1 MKRLFNFFQTSIRW
15 FAISLAAM
23 LFTGCASVVMSVPT
37 ADIGTIEKIRAAGI
51 APTSVGKFI
60 LAPGKDPA
68 MDKAVGGLRG
78 STITASSGS
87 YAKQLGDQITADL
100 RSSGLLSENSKTVI
114 SGQLTDSKLDAAM
127 GTGTGRL
134 AALFFVDKD
143 GRRVF
148 QKELAIDAQW
158 PSSFVGAVAIPAA
171 INEYTSLFKKLS
183 QKLFDDAEFRAA
195 VK

>member
-1 MKRLFNFFQTSIRW
+1 MTPKFNFFISSIRW
-15 FAISLAAM
+15 AAICVASII
-23 LFTGCASVVMSVPT
+23 FTGCASVTMSAPT

-51 APTSVGKFI
+51 APTAVGKFV
-60 LAPGKDPA
+60 LAPDKDPA

-78 STITASSGS
+78 STITASTGS
-87 YAKQLGDQITADL
+87 YAKQLGEQIAADL

-134 AALFFVDKD
+134 AAMFFVDKD

-158 PSSFVGAVAIPAA
+158 PSSFVGAVAIPDA
-171 INEYTSLFKKLS
+171 INEYTSLYKKLS
-183 QKLFDDAEFRAA
+183 QKLFDDTEFRAV

>member
-1 MKRLFNFFQTSIRW
+1 MKLSFNFFQTSIRW
-15 FAISLAAM
+15 FVISLACM

-37 ADIGTIEKIRAAGI
+37 ADVGTIEKIRAAGI
-51 APTSVGKFI
+51 APTSVGMFI
-60 LAPGKDPA
+60 LAPDKDPA

-134 AALFFVDKD
+134 AALFFVDRD

-171 INEYTSLFKKLS
+171 INEYTSLYKKLS